1 MKRQFIFEAEPFR
14 AEYEFDEFLDASGEY
29 DEAFEFFDPELDEG
43 WLDEAR
49 ASSAAHSIPKLI
61 KSETQPPAATL
72 YAEIGLK
79 IIHRDGTKGTAPM
92 TGIFIPANYKPKA
105 TVDLILYLH
114 GHKGAYPGAR
124 VAIDGYWSGR
134 KAPFY
139 FPLREE
145 LNQSNKN
152 VILVAPTLGPH
163 SEYGLLTE
171 PTRFNRYLDQVMAAL
186 KAYGPYK
193 TLRYSPGVGKII
205 LACHSGGGSPMFKL
219 AKLKG
224 SGGYADRILECW
236 GFDCLYANKP
246 KDPPAVQ
253 ERKQAWLAN
262 EWAKW
267 KRLHPEA
274 KLFIYYLGSTAGTS
288 KKLRDKNLPNVFV
301 EWSKT
306 AENLATGGN
315 ARGRDAHFWVP
326 KAHWRHRIQQARF
339 LRNR

>member
-1 MKRQFIFEAEPFR
+1 MNRQFFVEAEPFG
-14 AEYEFDEFLDASGEY
+14 ADYEFDEIIDTNGEY
-29 DEAFEFFDPELDEG
+29 DEAFEFFNPELDEG
-43 WLDEAR
+43 WLEEAR

-72 YAEIGLK
+72 YAEIDLK

-145 LNQSNKN
+145 LNHGNKN

-171 PTRFNRYLDQVMAAL
+171 PSRFNRYLDQVMTAL

-193 TLRYSPGVGKII
+193 TQRHSPGVGKII
-205 LACHSGGGSPMFKL
+205 LACHSGGGSPMRRL
-219 AKLKG
+219 ARLKG
-224 SGGYADRILECW
+224 KGGYADNISECW
-236 GFDCLYANKP
+236 GFDCLYNTA
-246 KDPPAVQ
+246 DDVLWA
-253 ERKQAWLAN
+253 
-262 EWAKW
+262 EWA
-267 KRLHPEA
+267 RSHPRA
-274 KLFIYYLGSTAGTS
+274 KLFVYYLGSTKRNS
-288 KKLRDKNLPNVFV
+288 EKLKAKNLPNVLV
-301 EWSKT
+301 ERS
-306 AENLATGGN
+306 N
-315 ARGRDAHFWVP
+315 AKNHYWVP
-326 KAHWRHRIQQARF
+326 KAHWRHCIQQARF
-339 LRNR
+339 LRS